1 METAAVPDTGGFL
14 LPALIDQAYDAII
27 VLTADDRIS
36 FWNRGAERLYGWT
49 AEEAVGRN
57 ATELLFAGRSQ
68 APHRTVPPAVEAG
81 QWTAEMRQVTKH
93 GQEIVVESHWT
104 LVRNDQGQPLA
115 KLMLSTDI
123 TDKKQRESQFLRAQR
138 LESIGIL
145 AGGVAHDL
153 NNVLTPILMAAKLL
167 RKARGD
173 AQRQG
178 LLDIVQASAERG
190 ADMVRQL
197 LSFAGGLEGEKCTL
211 HLKHMIREVHGILEH
226 TLPKSIRL
234 EVVVADQLWQV
245 VGDATQLSQ
254 VLMNLCVN
262 ARDAMPAGGRL
273 TILTENVA
281 VDESRAQHQ
290 RDTRPGPYVA
300 VTVVD
305 TGVGI
310 PADVLTRIF
319 DPFFTTKDHGQGTG
333 LGLPTV
339 LGIVKGH
346 GGFVDVQTEAGKG
359 TRFSV
364 YLPAVVTPD
373 TQVAAAQPQEKQRGH
388 GELILVVDDEPP
400 IVETTRAALIA
411 YGYDAIAAADG
422 REAVATYSQ
431 QASQIKA
438 ILLDMMMPLM
448 DGSATLVALRQL
460 NPHVPVVA
468 TSGMHVAATAERA
481 FAAGANLFLPKPYTA
496 EQLVSMIEAALR
508 S

>member
-1 METAAVPDTGGFL
+1 
-14 LPALIDQAYDAII
+14 
-27 VLTADDRIS
+27 
-36 FWNRGAERLYGWT
+36 
-49 AEEAVGRN
+49 
-57 ATELLFAGRSQ
+57 
-68 APHRTVPPAVEAG
+68 
-81 QWTAEMRQVTKH
+81 
-93 GQEIVVESHWT
+93 
-104 LVRNDQGQPLA
+104 
-115 KLMLSTDI
+115 
-123 TDKKQRESQFLRAQR
+123 
-138 LESIGIL
+138 
-145 AGGVAHDL
+145 
-153 NNVLTPILMAAKLL
+153 MAAKLL
-167 RKARGD
+167 RKAGGD

-211 HLKHMIREVHGILEH
+211 HLKHVIREIHGILQH
-226 TLPKSIRL
+226 TLPKSIQL
-234 EVVVADQLWQV
+234 EVALADQLWQV
-245 VGDATQLSQ
+245 TGDATQLSQ

-262 ARDAMPAGGRL
+262 ARDAMAAGGRL
-273 TILTENVA
+273 TILTENVE
-281 VDESRAQHQ
+281 VDESWTRQQ
-290 RDTRPGPYVA
+290 RDARPGPYIA

-310 PADVLTRIF
+310 PAEVLTRIF

-346 GGFVDVQTEAGKG
+346 GGFVDVQTESGKG

-364 YLPAVVTPD
+364 YLPAAVTPD
-373 TQVAAAQPQEKQRGH
+373 TQVATTQPLEKHAGH
-388 GELILVVDDEPP
+388 GALILVVDDEPP
-400 IVETTRAALIA
+400 IVETTKAALIA

-422 REAVATYSQ
+422 REAVAVYGQ
-431 QASQIKA
+431 HAPKIKA
-438 ILLDMMMPLM
+438 VLLDMMMPVM
-448 DGSATLVALRQL
+448 DGPATLAALRQL

-508 S
+508 I